1 MEPPARASSAT
12 PRYGRYEVIFRIAAG
27 GMAEVYVARL
37 VGEGGFEKLVALKRM
52 LPTLAEDEKFVGMF
66 LDEGRVAANISSPHV
81 VSTLDMGRADDDSL
95 YLVMELVVGVSLS
108 ALLRVLGKAGE
119 SVPLDL
125 AVELLAQAAMGLED
139 AHEARTIY
147 GEPLGIVHRDISPQN
162 VLIDV
167 AGRVRI
173 TDFGVARAL
182 ERVTQTQSGEVKGKL
197 AYFAPEQARAKPLDR
212 RADVYA
218 LGIVGWELM
227 AGRRLFMGEG
237 PADTLMKVLEMEA
250 PPISDYRPDAPPALV
265 NAIAHALTRDLDGR
279 TASAGEFATELRAS
293 MTPSGPS
300 ALGRFIRA
308 RGGESLL
315 RLEEGIRQLVPS
327 NPSARLSSSGRSL
340 APLAVL
346 DDATTLTPS
355 VSQVLEVKPPRPPP
369 PPPPA
374 SALVAPVIVSAPP
387 PSASSR
393 WVALGAGVLLL
404 AAAAGA
410 AAYLSSRSV
419 ASPVATELPTS
430 GAAEVAAP
438 VAPVALAEEVASSP
452 EPLDAVADSDTIA
465 DPTIEDAEVETEE
478 ASPTP
483 GGGRRIR
490 RVRGGATAS
499 TTTTTTT
506 TTGTASTPVA
516 ATRTPSGGTSSGSGT
531 SGSGASAGSTGT
543 TTGSGTRTAPGGAG
557 LRGMD
562 DFESELR
569 P

>member
-1 MEPPARASSAT
+1 MEPSARASSAT

-108 ALLRVLGKAGE
+108 ALLRVLSKAGE

-227 AGRRLFMGEG
+227 TGRRLFMGEG

-250 PPISDYRPDAPPALV
+250 PPISEYRPDAPAALV
-265 NAIAHALTRDLDGR
+265 QAIAHALTRDLDGR
-279 TASAGEFATELRAS
+279 TQSAGQFATELRAS

-300 ALGRFIRA
+300 KLGRFVKE

-340 APLAVL
+340 APTPE
-346 DDATTLTPS
+346 DPTTLTPS
-355 VSQVLEVKPPRPPP
+355 VSQVLDVRPLPPP
-369 PPPPA
+369 PPSR
-374 SALVAPVIVSAPP
+374 SAAPVVVSAPP
-387 PSASSR
+387 ASTSTR
-393 WVALGAGVLLL
+393 WAALGAGALVVV
-404 AAAAGA
+404 AAAGA
-410 AAYLSSRSV
+410 AAYLWSQT
-419 ASPVATELPTS
+419 AGGPVATELPTG
-430 GAAEVAAP
+430 GAPVELAAPAPIEPIIPAAP
-438 VAPVALAEEVASSP
+438 VA
-452 EPLDAVADSDTIA
+452 DAVVDGAPVMAAPVIA
-465 DPTIEDAEVETEE
+465 AAPIDEVEVETDE
-478 ASPTP
+478 APTAA
-483 GGGRRIR
+483 GRRIR
-490 RVRGGATAS
+490 RGGRGEAS
-499 TTTTTTT
+499 TTSTPVASGAAPVATTPTRTAGASTTPPSSTGTPSAGSAGSTSGT
-506 TTGTASTPVA
+506 TTGT
-516 ATRTPSGGTSSGSGT
+516 
-531 SGSGASAGSTGT
+531 TGT
-543 TTGSGTRTAPGGAG
+543 GTRSAPGGAG